1 MADSQTREQAL
12 GRAWKAARQT
22 DALASPML
30 AEVVCAIPACFD
42 LLEIE
47 ALPRAFRGDS
57 VIPAAPIRLCW
68 RMKQILQ
75 PISSPPERAVVTVVI
90 ADEWPVKREEAGRLT
105 PGTFP
110 AARHRCAPD

>member
-57 VIPAAPIRLCW
+57 VIPAAPYTATGRARRIPHSTREKR
-68 RMKQILQ
+68 RM
-75 PISSPPERAVVTVVI
+75 V
-90 ADEWPVKREEAGRLT
+90 
-105 PGTFP
+105 
-110 AARHRCAPD
+110 

>member
-22 DALASPML
+22 DALATPML

-57 VIPAAPIRLCW
+57 VIPAAPILPQAGPGAFRTARGKSGEW
-68 RMKQILQ
+68 YDK
-75 PISSPPERAVVTVVI
+75 
-90 ADEWPVKREEAGRLT
+90 DEQKMAL
-105 PGTFP
+105 
-110 AARHRCAPD
+110 

>member
-30 AEVVCAIPACFD
+30 AEVVCAIPACID

-47 ALPRAFRGDS
+47 ALPRSWRGDS
-57 VIPAAPIRLCW
+57 LIPAAPLCCH
-68 RMKQILQ
+68 RQGQALSAQ
-75 PISSPPERAVVTVVI
+75 RAGKSGEWYDK
-90 ADEWPVKREEAGRLT
+90 DEQKMAL
-105 PGTFP
+105 
-110 AARHRCAPD
+110 

>member
-47 ALPRAFRGDS
+47 ALPRSWLAES
-57 VIPAAPIRLCW
+57 VIRPAPIL
-68 RMKQILQ
+68 
-75 PISSPPERAVVTVVI
+75 P
-90 ADEWPVKREEAGRLT
+90 
-105 PGTFP
+105 
-110 AARHRCAPD
+110 